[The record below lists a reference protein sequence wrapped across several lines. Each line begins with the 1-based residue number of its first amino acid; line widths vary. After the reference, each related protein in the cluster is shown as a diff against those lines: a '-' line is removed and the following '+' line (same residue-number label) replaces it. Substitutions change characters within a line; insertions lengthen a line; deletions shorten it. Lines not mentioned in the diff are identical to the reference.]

1 MAKEILLENIFNT
14 AYIIEE
20 AVNDKEKKGS
30 KSSSQHNNDNNNYNN
45 NDKYGTLKRLGA
57 LSLGMLIGH
66 GMRDIYNKLN
76 EDDEYTKVAK
86 IVNYHHDDEE

>member
-1 MAKEILLENIFNT
+1 MAKKRHILLENIFNA

-30 KSSSQHNNDNNNYNN
+30 KSSSRYNDNNNN
-45 NDKYGTLKRLGA
+45 NDKYGTLKRWGGIP
-57 LSLGMLIGH
+57 LGMLLGH
-66 GMRDIYNKLN
+66 GIRDIYNKLN

-86 IVNYHHDDEE
+86 MINAHHEE

>member
-1 MAKEILLENIFNT
+1 MSKKEQILLENIFNA

-30 KSSSQHNNDNNNYNN
+30 KSSSHNDNN
-45 NDKYGTLKRLGA
+45 NDKYGTLKRWGGIP
-57 LSLGMLIGH
+57 LGMLLGH
-66 GMRDIYNKLN
+66 GIRDIYNKLN

-86 IVNYHHDDEE
+86 MINAHHEE

>member
-1 MAKEILLENIFNT
+1 MAKKEHILLENIFNA

-30 KSSSQHNNDNNNYNN
+30 KSSNHHNNNDNNN

-57 LSLGMLIGH
+57 VTLGMLLGN

-76 EDDEYTKVAK
+76 DDSDEYTKVANM
-86 IVNYHHDDEE
+86 INAHHEE

>member
-1 MAKEILLENIFNT
+1 MAKEILLENIFNA

-30 KSSSQHNNDNNNYNN
+30 KSSSRYNDNNNN
-45 NDKYGTLKRLGA
+45 NDKYGTLKRWGGVP
-57 LSLGMLIGH
+57 LGMLLGH
-66 GMRDIYNKLN
+66 GIRDIYNKLN

-86 IVNYHHDDEE
+86 MINSHHEE

>member
-1 MAKEILLENIFNT
+1 MAKEILLENIFNA

-45 NDKYGTLKRLGA
+45 NDKYGTLKRWGGIP
-57 LSLGMLIGH
+57 LGMLLGH
-66 GMRDIYNKLN
+66 GIRDIYNKLN

-86 IVNYHHDDEE
+86 MINAHHEE